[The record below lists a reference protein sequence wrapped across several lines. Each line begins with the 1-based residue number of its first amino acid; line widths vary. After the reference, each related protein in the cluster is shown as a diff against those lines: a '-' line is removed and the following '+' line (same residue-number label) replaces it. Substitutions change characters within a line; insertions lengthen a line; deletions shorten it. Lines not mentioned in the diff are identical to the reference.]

1 MKHIVNQFQNFKNN
15 FAIKNLSK
23 IVIII
28 TIVLSSCSK
37 PDDTTKVTPNPTTP
51 PTQGTT
57 ELVLAAGN
65 AVPLNNPGI
74 IERAIIWR
82 DGVATYLTPTNKNSF
97 AKGFDVLNTS
107 TVVCGTTGFSTNGP
121 DVTKATLWVDT
132 NQIILENNPTEY
144 SVANAVKVSTSNFVY
159 TVGNTTVL
167 DANSIS
173 HSVATLWKGIS
184 NIQKTT
190 FSTPAEINNGVT
202 TTANAVDVSANEV
215 CVVGGY
221 GVIGTQTK
229 YAVLWK
235 NGIKIN
241 LNNGFD
247 GAQALGVEITNGI
260 TYVTGYKS
268 QSGFTVAMLW
278 IVNANNSVQEV
289 EIENPTS
296 VPFNPSG
303 RGARGLN
310 VYNTGSITYIY
321 GTNSLGHG
329 AQYSPCYGKLWKYNG
344 STVVTEKVYGLDEP
358 NLATTQSDI
367 YSGFIATNVSISGP
381 SLPSIAAGFV
391 QEDFLNSSKQTP
403 CYWNKIEARKNIE
416 AVPVNRGAAI
426 GARIL

>member
-1 MKHIVNQFQNFKNN
+1 MKNILHQFQ
-15 FAIKNLSK
+15 NLSK
-23 IVIII
+23 IVTII
-28 TIVLSSCSK
+28 TILLSSCSK
-37 PDDTTKVTPNPTTP
+37 SDDTVVAVTPPTTTP
-51 PTQGTT
+51 PTQVTT
-57 ELVLAAGN
+57 ELILAAGN
-65 AVPLNNPGI
+65 AVPINNSVA

-82 DGVATYLTPTNKNSF
+82 DGVPTYLTPANKNSF
-97 AKGFDVLNTS
+97 AKGFDTLNTS

-132 NQIILENNPTEY
+132 NQVILENNPTEY
-144 SVANAVKVSTSNFVY
+144 SVANAVKVSTSNLVY

-167 DANSIS
+167 DANNVS

-184 NIQKTT
+184 NIEKTT
-190 FSTPAEINNGVT
+190 FSTLAEINSGVT
-202 TTANAVDVSANEV
+202 TTANAVDVSANDV

-235 NGIKIN
+235 NGIRIN

-247 GAQALGVEITNGI
+247 GAQALGVEITNGV

-278 IVNANNSVQEV
+278 IVNSSNSVQEV
-289 EIENPTS
+289 VIENPTS
-296 VPFNPSG
+296 VPFNPAG
-303 RGARGLN
+303 RGAKGLN

-321 GTNSLGHG
+321 GSNSLGHG

-391 QEDFLNSSKQTP
+391 QEDFLNSSKQIP
-403 CYWNKIEARKNIE
+403 CYWNKIETRKNIE
-416 AVPVNRGAAI
+416 AVPVNKGAAI

>member
-1 MKHIVNQFQNFKNN
+1 MKNILHQFQ
-15 FAIKNLSK
+15 NLSK
-23 IVIII
+23 IVTII

-37 PDDTTKVTPNPTTP
+37 PDDTAAAVTPPATTP
-51 PTQGTT
+51 PTQVTT
-57 ELVLAAGN
+57 ELILAAGN
-65 AVPLNNPGI
+65 AIPINNSVA
-74 IERAIIWR
+74 IERAIVWR
-82 DGVATYLTPTNKNSF
+82 DGVPTYLTPANKNSF
-97 AKGFDVLNTS
+97 AKGFDTLNTS

-132 NQIILENNPTEY
+132 NQVILENNPTEY
-144 SVANAVKVSTSNFVY
+144 SVANAVKVSTSNLVY

-167 DANSIS
+167 DANNVS

-184 NIQKTT
+184 NIEKTT
-190 FSTPAEINNGVT
+190 FSTLAEINSGVT
-202 TTANAVDVSANEV
+202 TTANAVDVSANDV

-235 NGIKIN
+235 NGIRIN

-247 GAQALGVEITNGI
+247 GAQALGVEITNGV

-278 IVNANNSVQEV
+278 IVNSSNSVQEV
-289 EIENPTS
+289 VIENPTS
-296 VPFNPSG
+296 VPFNPAG
-303 RGARGLN
+303 RGAMGLN

-321 GTNSLGHG
+321 GTNTLGHG
-329 AQYSPCYGKLWKYNG
+329 PNYDPAYGKLWKYNG

-391 QEDFLNSSKQTP
+391 QEDFLNSSKQIP
-403 CYWNKIEARKNIE
+403 CYWNKIETRKNIE
-416 AVPVNRGAAI
+416 AVPVNKGAAI